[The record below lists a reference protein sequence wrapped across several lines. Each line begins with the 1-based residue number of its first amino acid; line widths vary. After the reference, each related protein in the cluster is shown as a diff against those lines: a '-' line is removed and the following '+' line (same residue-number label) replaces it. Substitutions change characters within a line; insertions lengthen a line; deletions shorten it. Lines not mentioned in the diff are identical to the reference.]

1 MDKHHI
7 KKYLKLMPL
16 ELSPGASVFS
26 CLILFL
32 GRLRTTFRKKYH
44 DTITQRS
51 IHLYSITNRIN
62 DIVCHTGSGWLMF
75 FQDFQIRQMTPIIS
89 IKGLRKQYGDK
100 TVLNNI
106 NLEVVPGQIIG
117 YIGPNGA
124 GKSTTVK
131 ILTGII
137 QDYDGDVTVMGKNL
151 RENVL
156 EIKSK
161 VGYIPELAELYD
173 LLTPREY
180 LMFIGKLY
188 KLDDHVIEDRATRML
203 TSFGL
208 IGNIDQRMDSFSKGM
223 RQKVLI
229 TSGLLHN
236 PSIVFMDEP
245 LSGLDANAVILV
257 KELLQALK
265 QEGKT
270 IFYCSHMMDVVEKV
284 SDRIIL
290 INNGT
295 IIADGT
301 IEELRQGNSDT
312 LEQIFSRLTSN
323 GDFVQRADDLAA
335 AMSDRNDLKQ

>member
-1 MDKHHI
+1 MQPI
-7 KKYLKLMPL
+7 
-16 ELSPGASVFS
+16 
-26 CLILFL
+26 
-32 GRLRTTFRKKYH
+32 
-44 DTITQRS
+44 IT
-51 IHLYSITNRIN
+51 
-62 DIVCHTGSGWLMF
+62 
-75 FQDFQIRQMTPIIS
+75 IRQ
-89 IKGLRKQYGDK
+89 LHKQYGDK
-100 TVLNNI
+100 VVLNNI
-106 NLEVVPGQIIG
+106 NLDIQPAQIIG

-137 QDYDGDVTVMGKNL
+137 QDYSGEVTVFGKSL
-151 RENVL
+151 RDNVL
-156 EIKSK
+156 EVKSK

-180 LMFIGKLY
+180 LSFIGKLY
-188 KLDDHVIEDRATRML
+188 HLPDDVIEDRSRKML
-203 TSFGL
+203 DSFGL
-208 IGNIDQRMDSFSKGM
+208 LQNIDQRMDSFSKGM

-236 PSIVFMDEP
+236 PSIVIMDEP

-284 SDRIIL
+284 SDRIVLLNI
-290 INNGT
+290 GS

-301 IEELRQGNSDT
+301 IDELRQDSADT
-312 LEQIFSRLTSN
+312 LEHIFSRLTSSGN
-323 GDFVQRADDLAA
+323 QVQQADDMAA
-335 AMSDRNDLKQ
+335 AMNDRG

>member
-1 MDKHHI
+1 
-7 KKYLKLMPL
+7 
-16 ELSPGASVFS
+16 
-26 CLILFL
+26 
-32 GRLRTTFRKKYH
+32 
-44 DTITQRS
+44 
-51 IHLYSITNRIN
+51 
-62 DIVCHTGSGWLMF
+62 
-75 FQDFQIRQMTPIIS
+75 MTPIIS
-89 IKGLRKQYGDK
+89 IKGLSKRYGDK
-100 TVLNNI
+100 IVLNNI
-106 NLEVVPGQIIG
+106 DLDVNPGQIIG

-131 ILTGII
+131 ILCGII
-137 QDYDGDVTVMGKNL
+137 QDYEGTVTVMGKDIKDH
-151 RENVL
+151 VL
-156 EIKSK
+156 EVKSK

-180 LMFIGKLY
+180 LTFIGKLY
-188 KLDDHVIEDRATRML
+188 KLSDEVINDRSTKML
-203 TSFGL
+203 NSFGL
-208 IGNIDQRMDSFSKGM
+208 LENIDQRMDSFSKGM

-236 PSIVFMDEP
+236 PTIVFMDEP

-265 QEGKT
+265 AEGKT

-290 INNGT
+290 IDKGT

-301 IEELRQGNSDT
+301 IEELKQSNSDN

-323 GDFVQRADDLAA
+323 GDFMQKADDLAA
-335 AMSDRNDLKQ
+335 AMNDRDTHTINTEH

>member
-1 MDKHHI
+1 M
-7 KKYLKLMPL
+7 L
-16 ELSPGASVFS
+16 
-26 CLILFL
+26 
-32 GRLRTTFRKKYH
+32 
-44 DTITQRS
+44 
-51 IHLYSITNRIN
+51 
-62 DIVCHTGSGWLMF
+62 
-75 FQDFQIRQMTPIIS
+75 PIIT
-89 IKGLRKQYGDK
+89 IHGLHKQYGDK

-106 NLEVVPGQIIG
+106 DLEVEPGQIIG

-137 QDYDGDVTVMGKNL
+137 QDYEGTVTVMGKNL
-151 RENVL
+151 KDNVL
-156 EIKSK
+156 EIKGK

-180 LMFIGKLY
+180 LTFIGKLY
-188 KLDDHVIEDRATRML
+188 KLSDDVINDRAIRML
-203 TSFGL
+203 NTFGL
-208 IGNIDQRMDSFSKGM
+208 LNNIDQRMDSFSKGM

-229 TSGLLHN
+229 TSGLIHN
-236 PSIVFMDEP
+236 PTIVFMDEP

-284 SDRIIL
+284 SDRIVL
-290 INNGT
+290 INNGN

-301 IEELRQGNSDT
+301 IEQLRRDNTDT
-312 LEQIFSRLTSN
+312 LEQIFSRLTST
-323 GDFVQRADDLAA
+323 GDLVQKADDLAA
-335 AMSDRNDLKQ
+335 AMSDRNEHK